1 MNPNQ
6 ALHDQLRLV
15 CRWALGLVWIWEGLV
30 PKILWPTDAQ
40 RELVVRSGLYWPD
53 PDTYL
58 NMLGIAMII
67 AGIIICSGWLERLA
81 VLVAT
86 LSLGILIVLVVG
98 FRPEALS
105 DMHGGIAKDACL
117 VACAWVVWKLSPGV
131 HQGATE

>member
-1 MNPNQ
+1 M
-6 ALHDQLRLV
+6 
-15 CRWALGLVWIWEGLV
+15 IS
-30 PKILWPTDAQ
+30 
-40 RELVVRSGLYWPD
+40 SGMYWPD

-58 NMLGIAMII
+58 MMLGIAMII

-86 LSLGILIVLVVG
+86 ASMGILIVLVIG

-117 VACAWVVWKLSPGV
+117 MACAWVVWKLRPR
-131 HQGATE
+131 A